1 MILCIIWLPLS
12 YNIMHISKMLKGKS
26 SWYWQQTKWAII
38 ICCCGQ
44 TFPEIVSEYESS
56 HHMPRRPCDKH
67 GCNTVFNIFCY
78 DSIFNINVV
87 QLHCESSEQT
97 LLAFGDDARQLSI
110 SLHQDDPILL
120 LKANSWS
127 TGLRTRLLQCLVWYT
142 ALLTCWLRAP
152 LV

>member
-1 MILCIIWLPLS
+1 MILCRIWLPLS

-56 HHMPRRPCDKH
+56 HHMLGGH
-67 GCNTVFNIFCY
+67 VINMAAIQSLTSFVMTVFL
-78 DSIFNINVV
+78 INVV